1 MAPIPFFLASLV
13 WNYGLGMTYVVVPL
27 YAHAQG
33 LSAAEI
39 GTLFSLPVIAQVA
52 VNLLGGAYT
61 DRLGG
66 RRIMLASSLL
76 MAAGALVF
84 LAAQGFAW
92 LLFAQ
97 AVSVVSRAA
106 YWPAAWSM
114 ASELPGARG
123 VQMGR
128 LNAITNSGQIAGT
141 ASCGFIL
148 AFAGFTATFVIF
160 AFAGLAAWAIGLGTR
175 TPAPRADTSKSSG
188 VFAHFPALA
197 RQPVMAYMM
206 LCAYL
211 SALPFTLSMS
221 FLPLLLQHYAYG
233 ADSSGVLLA
242 LRAVG
247 SIAAGLVVGRFV
259 RTGPTSQWPV
269 GSGVAVALAIGGL
282 PILPTTAMIATLML
296 LVGLGAGVMT
306 LYFQIT
312 ISEVS
317 TTEQRGTAMA
327 LGGLGWGIS
336 HLTTPL
342 LMGLIA
348 ERYGIV
354 LGFYALGAIALV
366 LTFALAALRRRAF
379 ARTPLAE
386 GLSEPPKA

>member
-1 MAPIPFFLASLV
+1 MTPLPFFLTTLV

-33 LSAAEI
+33 LSGAEI
-39 GTLFSLPVIAQVA
+39 GTLFSLPVVAQVA

-66 RRIMLASSLL
+66 RRIVLASSLL
-76 MAAGALVF
+76 MSAAALLYIVGSGF
-84 LAAQGFAW
+84 ATLFIAQG
-92 LLFAQ
+92 
-97 AVSVVSRAA
+97 VMVVSRAA
-106 YWPAAWSM
+106 FWPAAWSM

-128 LNAITNSGQIAGT
+128 VNAITNAGQIAGT

-148 AFAGFTATFVIF
+148 AFAGFTSTFLVF
-160 AFAGLAAWAIGLGTR
+160 AFAGLAAWILALR
-175 TPAPRADTSKSSG
+175 TPRPTPRAEGSAGPG
-188 VFAHFPALA
+188 VFAHFPVLM
-197 RQPVMAYMM
+197 RMPVMAYMM
-206 LCAYL
+206 MCAYV

-247 SIAAGLVVGRFV
+247 SIAAGLLVGRFV
-259 RTGPTSQWPV
+259 RTGPGSLWPV
-269 GSGVAVALAIGGL
+269 GSGVAVALAIGAL
-282 PILPTTAMIATLML
+282 PLVPVTSMIAALML
-296 LVGLGAGVMT
+296 LVGLGSGVMT

-317 TTEQRGTAMA
+317 SVAQRGSAMA

-336 HLTTPL
+336 HLSTPL
-342 LMGLIA
+342 IMGVLTD
-348 ERYGIV
+348 RYGIV
-354 LGFYALGAIALV
+354 TGFYAIGAIAMALTLV
-366 LTFALAALRRRAF
+366 LAGLRRRAF
-379 ARTPLAE
+379 AHTALGIRAD
-386 GLSEPPKA
+386 

>member
-1 MAPIPFFLASLV
+1 MTPLPFFLTTLV

-33 LSAAEI
+33 LSGAEI
-39 GTLFSLPVIAQVA
+39 GTLFSLPVVAQVA

-66 RRIMLASSLL
+66 RRIVLASSLL
-76 MAAGALVF
+76 MSAAALLYIVGS
-84 LAAQGFAW
+84 GFAT
-92 LLFAQ
+92 LFIAQ
-97 AVSVVSRAA
+97 AVMVVSRAA
-106 YWPAAWSM
+106 FWPAAWSM

-128 LNAITNSGQIAGT
+128 VNAITNAGQIFGT

-148 AFAGFTATFVIF
+148 AFAGFTPTFLVF
-160 AFAGLAAWAIGLGTR
+160 AFAGLAAWILALR
-175 TPAPRADTSKSSG
+175 TPRPAPRPAGGAGPG
-188 VFAHFPALA
+188 VFAHFPVLV
-197 RQPVMAYMM
+197 RMPVMAYMM
-206 LCAYL
+206 MCAYI

-221 FLPLLLQHYAYG
+221 FLPLLLQHYEYG

-247 SIAAGLVVGRFV
+247 SIAAGLLVGRFV
-259 RTGPTSQWPV
+259 RTGPGSLWPV
-269 GSGVAVALAIGGL
+269 GSGVAVALAIGAL
-282 PILPTTAMIATLML
+282 PLVPVTSMIAALML
-296 LVGLGAGVMT
+296 LVGLGSGVMT

-317 TTEQRGTAMA
+317 SLEQRGSAMA

-336 HLTTPL
+336 HLSTPL
-342 LMGLIA
+342 IMGVLTD
-348 ERYGIV
+348 RYGIV
-354 LGFYALGAIALV
+354 TGFYAIGAIAIALSLV
-366 LTFALAALRRRAF
+366 LAGLRRRAF
-379 ARTPLAE
+379 AHTTLGVRAD
-386 GLSEPPKA
+386 